1 MYHLVYRLF
10 QKIIRKENVY
20 SYLASYIKKKK
31 ILNIYDIG
39 CADSFLL
46 NFIDYKKKDVNYFGF
61 DQNNGFIKKNKT
73 KFVNYKNLKFYNKS
87 VFQLQ
92 KLEFKKNSIILLC
105 GIVHHVSDEEIIPF
119 IENVKLQKKVIFAV
133 DPLRKK
139 NQTLLNRILIKYDRG
154 KYIRNVNGYNVIFK
168 GFDKM
173 LYNNFEKVIYNHIMH
188 TLNLDK
194 NTFKKILY
202 KKK

>member
-10 QKIIRKENVY
+10 QKIVRKENVY

-39 CADSFLL
+39 CADSFIL
-46 NFIDYKKKDVNYFGF
+46 NFIDYKKKEVNYFGF
-61 DQNNGFIKKNKT
+61 DPNNSFIKKNKT

-92 KLEFKKNSIILLC
+92 KLEFEKKSIILLC
-105 GIVHHVSDEEIIPF
+105 GIAHHVSDEEIIPF
-119 IENVKLQKKVIFAV
+119 IENVKSQKKAIFAV

-139 NQTLLNRILIKYDRG
+139 NQTLLNKILIKYDKG
-154 KYIRNVNGYNVIFK
+154 KYIRNANGYNLIFK
-168 GFDKM
+168 GFNKI
-173 LYNNFEKVIYNHIMH
+173 LYNNFVKVRYNSIMH
-188 TLNLDK
+188 LLNLDI

>member
-1 MYHLVYRLF
+1 MYHLVYRSF
-10 QKIIRKENVY
+10 QKIIRKEHVITH
-20 SYLASYIKKKK
+20 LASYIKKKK

-39 CADSFLL
+39 CADSFIL
-46 NFIDYKKKDVNYFGF
+46 NFIDYKKKKLNYFGF
-61 DQNNGFIKKNKT
+61 DQNNDFIKKNKT

-92 KLEFKKNSIILLC
+92 KLEFKKKSIILLC

-119 IENVKLQKKVIFAV
+119 IENAKLQKKVIFAI

-154 KYIRNVNGYNVIFK
+154 KYIRNAKRYNVIFK
-168 GFDKM
+168 GFDKI
-173 LYNNFEKVIYNHIMH
+173 LYNNFLRVRYNHIMH
-188 TLNLDK
+188 LLNLDK